1 MRASRNKQTG
11 CVPKLT
17 FSFSNE
23 STLCIRDDMSNC
35 FCLLWPGVNAA
46 LSSSSFAVVAS
57 VVVASGVVTSVVV
70 TSGVVTSVVVASVVV
85 TSVVVASVVVASGVV
100 ASVVVAF
107 GVVASGVVT
116 TVAYRNV
123 HE

>member
-35 FCLLWPGVNAA
+35 FCLLWPGVSAA
-46 LSSSSFAVVAS
+46 LSSSSFGVVAS
-57 VVVASGVVTSVVV
+57 VVVTSVVV
-70 TSGVVTSVVVASVVV
+70 ASVVVASVVV
-85 TSVVVASVVVASGVV
+85 TSVVVASVVASGVV